1 MTEDEAI
8 LVPGEMVMINL
19 EGLTYSEDG
28 FAMGG
33 TGPEGALGLY
43 EEINQMSYPSCND
56 FKGKKIDV
64 YHGDVALV
72 VSYAGRPRQINHNPE
87 WFNYDIYNVVVR
99 GTPCQAFRQNLLR
112 VDPAWLGII

>member
-1 MTEDEAI
+1 MPNDEAI
-8 LVPGEMVMINL
+8 LIPGEMVVINL

-33 TGPEGALGLY
+33 SGPEGALGLY
-43 EEINQMSYPSCND
+43 EEINRMSYPSCND
-56 FKGKKIDV
+56 FKGKRINV
-64 YHGDVALV
+64 YHGDIALV
-72 VSYAGRPRQINHNPE
+72 VSYAGRPAQINQNPE

-112 VDPAWLGII
+112 MEPLMIGII